1 MLPAI
6 KIRGKVK
13 TGLILQN
20 QTVHFKLPDLGANVY
35 LAITPL
41 TDRQDRLLCMYLE
54 EYLSSSVSANPLW
67 LNKRRHELAT

>member
-20 QTVHFKLPDLGANVY
+20 QTVHFKLPDLGDNVY
-35 LAITPL
+35 LAIAPL
-41 TDRQDRLLCMYLE
+41 TDLQDRLLCMYVE
-54 EYLSSSVSANPLW
+54 GY
-67 LNKRRHELAT
+67 RHQPKFEDTIAKINRGMN

>member
-1 MLPAI
+1 LLPAI

-20 QTVHFKLPDLGANVY
+20 QTVHFKLPDLGDKVY

-41 TDRQDRLLCMYLE
+41 TDRKDRLLCMYLE
-54 EYLSSSVSANPLW
+54 GHLSLSVSANPLQ
-67 LNKRRHELAT
+67 LNKRKHELAT